1 MNLFTQFVD
10 KVVFITLQSVVYS
23 EITLNVKM
31 FGEAGK
37 LTGDVPVWLAFFAG
51 VLSFVSPCMLPLYPS
66 YLSYITGV
74 SVEQIQ
80 QDGAGIWRQRQ
91 AMLHTLSFIV
101 GFSIIFFALGL
112 SASLIGQLF
121 LQYQSVLQVVGG
133 VVIILMGLLMMGV
146 FKQSWLMQERRYHF
160 RSRPLGYFGSMLIGV
175 AFAAGWT
182 PCIGPI
188 LTAVLMLGATNPS
201 KGVWMIAVYVLG
213 FALPFFIMAFFL
225 GKLKVL
231 LKRTQLFMRV
241 GGALM
246 VLVGILL
253 MTDQMS
259 RLTIWLIQLYGGFS
273 GF

>member
-1 MNLFTQFVD
+1 MV
-10 KVVFITLQSVVYS
+10 
-23 EITLNVKM
+23 
-31 FGEAGK
+31 
-37 LTGDVPVWLAFFAG
+37 TGGTEMLAEEVSIWLAFLAG

-74 SVEQIQ
+74 SVEQIR
-80 QDGAGIWRQRQ
+80 QDGGGIWRQRQ
-91 AMLHTLSFIV
+91 AMLHTLSFIL

-121 LQYQSVLQVVGG
+121 LRYQTVLQVVGG
-133 VVIILMGLLMMGV
+133 VVIILMGLVMLG
-146 FKQSWLMQERRYHF
+146 FFNQTWLMRERRYHF
-160 RSRPLGYFGSMLIGV
+160 RTRPLGYAGSVLIGM

-213 FALPFFIMAFFL
+213 FALPFFFMAFFL
-225 GKLKVL
+225 GKMKALV
-231 LKRTQLFMRV
+231 KRTELLMRV
-241 GGALM
+241 GGVMM
-246 VLVGILL
+246 VLVGVLL
-253 MTDQMS
+253 MTDQLS
-259 RLTIWLIQLYGGFS
+259 RITVWLIQLYGGFT

>member
-1 MNLFTQFVD
+1 ML
-10 KVVFITLQSVVYS
+10 
-23 EITLNVKM
+23 
-31 FGEAGK
+31 A
-37 LTGDVPVWLAFFAG
+37 GDVSVWLAFLAG
-51 VLSFVSPCMLPLYPS
+51 VVSFFSPCMLPLYPS

-80 QDGAGIWRQRQ
+80 QDGGGIWRQRQ
-91 AMLHTLSFIV
+91 AMLHTLSFIL
-101 GFSIIFFALGL
+101 GFSVIFFALGL

-121 LQYQSVLQVVGG
+121 LRYQSWLQIIGG
-133 VVIILMGLLMMGV
+133 VVIILMGLVMMG
-146 FKQSWLMQERRYHF
+146 FFNQTWLMQERRYHF
-160 RSRPLGYFGSMLIGV
+160 RSRPLGYVGSLLIGM

-213 FALPFFIMAFFL
+213 FALPFFLMAFFL
-225 GKLKVL
+225 GKLKAL
-231 LKRTQLFMRV
+231 LKRTQLLMRI

-246 VLVGILL
+246 VVVGILL

-259 RLTIWLIQLYGGFS
+259 RITIWLIRLYGGFS